1 MINSYLK
8 TAIRSITRKKS
19 FTILNVSGLATGIA
33 AALIIFLVIRYE
45 LGYDTY
51 QSKADRIFR
60 VITNV
65 SNRSNGEIRD
75 RLSAVPWELPAVM
88 QQDFPG
94 LEKVATVSALGTAQ
108 IYVPSPGNA
117 AEKKFKQRG
126 IFFTSP
132 ELYHIFDFTWLSGNA
147 TGLNA
152 PNMVVLSESIA
163 RAYFGDVQTAIGKTI
178 QLWSY
183 RVPLQVT
190 GVFKDLPANTDM
202 KVQLGISHATLV
214 KLAPG
219 AFTGVHQWEAT
230 DGNTQC
236 FVLLKGKDNLP
247 AIAAGLPAFVRRNY
261 RESNIHHTQLQL
273 QPLANMH
280 MDNQYKTFESGN
292 LSLKELWALGLIGIF
307 LLLVACINFIN
318 LATAQSVNRS
328 KEIGVRK
335 VLGSNRLQL
344 FSQFMIETAAITVL
358 SMMAAIFLAVL
369 VLPYAG
375 KLMNREL
382 SWQLLLSPA
391 VWMVLLPAAVAVTL
405 LAGFYPGMVVSGF
418 NPVAAI
424 KSRISIKST
433 GGASLRRGLVVF
445 QFVIAQLLVI
455 GTLVVV
461 KQMQYVREQPMGFTR
476 DAVVLINLPSDSTLK
491 LKYEYLK
498 TSMQDIPGVA
508 TASLCVEAPS
518 ADWKFAQEFYF
529 DTDPVK
535 QPFRIEAKA
544 ADADYYKTFDI
555 HVKAGRLPFPSDTL
569 KEIVVNE
576 TTVKKLGLSSP
587 EKIIG
592 KTITTTEHKT
602 FPVVGVIN
610 DFNSQSL
617 HEAIAPM
624 LIGSDRNSYEFIALR
639 LNPQKMN
646 ATLKDVEQTFTR
658 IYPSYLYDLTF
669 LDERISSY
677 YRADAITAKLFKIF
691 ACLAV
696 FISCLGLY
704 GLISFMVTNRTREV
718 GIRKVLGASINSILF
733 LFSKEFM
740 LLILVAFFIAA
751 PLGYYF
757 MQGWLS
763 GFYYHT
769 AIGTG
774 IFLSAIFLSVLMAW
788 VTVGYKA
795 FKAALANPVKSLKE

>member
-1 MINSYLK
+1 MINNYLK
-8 TAIRSITRKKS
+8 TALRSISRKKS
-19 FTILNVSGLATGIA
+19 FTILNVAGLATGIT
-33 AALIIFLVIRYE
+33 AALVIFLVIRYE
-45 LGYDTY
+45 RSYDTY
-51 QSKADRIFR
+51 HSKADRIYR

-75 RLSAVPWELPAVM
+75 RLSTVPWELPQVM

-94 LEKVATVSALGTAQ
+94 LEKTATISSLGAAQ
-108 IYVPSPGNA
+108 IYVPAPDGAS
-117 AEKKFKQRG
+117 EKKFKQTG

-132 ELYHIFDFTWLSGNA
+132 ELYSIFDYTWLSGNA
-147 TGLNA
+147 TGLTA
-152 PNMVVLSESIA
+152 PNTVVLSESIA
-163 RAYFGDVQTAIGKTI
+163 RAYFGDVTTAVGKTI

-190 GVFKDLPANTDM
+190 GIFKDLPANTDI
-202 KVQLGISHATLV
+202 KVRLGISHATLE

-219 AFTGVHQWEAT
+219 AFTGAYQWEAA

-236 FVLLKGKDNLP
+236 FVLLKKKDNL
-247 AIAAGLPAFVRRNY
+247 AAVTAGLPAFVKRYY
-261 RESNIHHTQLQL
+261 RGSSTRSTELQL

-280 MDNQYKTFESGN
+280 LNKQYHNFESGN
-292 LSLKELWALGLIGIF
+292 LSSKELWALGLIGAF

-318 LATAQSVNRS
+318 LATAQSVNRAR
-328 KEIGVRK
+328 EIGVRK

-344 FSQFMIETAAITVL
+344 FSQFMTETAVITVL
-358 SMMAAIFLAVL
+358 SMAAAILLTILA
-369 VLPYAG
+369 LPYAG

-382 SWQLLLSPA
+382 SWQLLLH
-391 VWMVLLPAAVAVTL
+391 PAAVTALLAGVVIVSL

-424 KSRISIKST
+424 KSRGNIRP
-433 GGASLRRGLVVF
+433 GGASLRRGLVIF

-461 KQMQYVREQPMGFTR
+461 KQMRYVREQPMGFTR

-491 LKYEYLK
+491 LKYDYLK
-498 TSMQDIPGVA
+498 SRMQDIPGV
-508 TASLCVEAPS
+508 TSASLCVDAPS

-529 DTDPVK
+529 DTNPVK
-535 QPFRIEAKA
+535 QPFMIEAKA

-555 HVKAGRLPFPSDTL
+555 HVKAGRLPYPSDTL
-569 KEIVVNE
+569 KELVVNE

-592 KTITTTEHKT
+592 KTITSTEHKT
-602 FPVVGVIN
+602 YPVVGVIN

-624 LIGSDRNSYEFIALR
+624 LIGPEKKAYEFIALR
-639 LNPQKMN
+639 LNPQKMTG
-646 ATLKDVEQTFTR
+646 TLKKVQQTFTG

-669 LDERISSY
+669 LDERISNY
-677 YRADAITAKLFKIF
+677 YLADAITAKLFKIF
-691 ACLAV
+691 AGLAV

-704 GLISFMVTNRTREV
+704 GLISFMVVNRTREV

-740 LLILVAFFIAA
+740 LLIVVAFLIAA

-769 AIGTG
+769 AIGAG
-774 IFLSAIFLSVLMAW
+774 IFILAVFLSALVAW
-788 VTVGYKA
+788 ITVGYKA
-795 FKAALANPVKSLKE
+795 FSAALANPVKSLKE

>member
-1 MINSYLK
+1 MINNYLK
-8 TAIRSITRKKS
+8 TALRSISRKKS
-19 FTILNVSGLATGIA
+19 FTILNVAGLATGIT
-33 AALIIFLVIRYE
+33 AALVIFLVIRYE
-45 LGYDTY
+45 RSYDTY
-51 QSKADRIFR
+51 HSKADRIYR

-75 RLSAVPWELPAVM
+75 RLSTVPWELPQVM

-94 LEKVATVSALGTAQ
+94 LEKTATISSLGAAQ
-108 IYVPSPGNA
+108 IYVPAPDGAS
-117 AEKKFKQRG
+117 EKKFKQTG

-132 ELYHIFDFTWLSGNA
+132 ELYSIFDYTWLSGNA
-147 TGLNA
+147 TGLTA
-152 PNMVVLSESIA
+152 PNTVVLSESIA
-163 RAYFGDVQTAIGKTI
+163 RAYFGDVTTAVGKTI

-190 GVFKDLPANTDM
+190 GIFKDLPANTDI
-202 KVQLGISHATLV
+202 KVRLGISHATLE

-219 AFTGVHQWEAT
+219 AFTGAYQWEAA

-236 FVLLKGKDNLP
+236 FVLLKKKDNL
-247 AIAAGLPAFVRRNY
+247 AAVTAGLPAFVRRYY
-261 RESNIHHTQLQL
+261 RRSSTRSTELQL

-280 MDNQYKTFESGN
+280 LNKQYHNFESGN
-292 LSLKELWALGLIGIF
+292 LSSKELWALGLIGAF

-318 LATAQSVNRS
+318 LATAQSVNRAR
-328 KEIGVRK
+328 EIGVRK

-344 FSQFMIETAAITVL
+344 FSQFMTETAVITVL
-358 SMMAAIFLAVL
+358 SMAAAILLTILA
-369 VLPYAG
+369 LPYAG

-382 SWQLLLSPA
+382 SWQLLLH
-391 VWMVLLPAAVAVTL
+391 PAAVTALLAGVVIVSL

-424 KSRISIKST
+424 KSRGNIRP
-433 GGASLRRGLVVF
+433 GGASLRRGLVIF

-461 KQMQYVREQPMGFTR
+461 KQMRYVREQPMGFTR

-491 LKYEYLK
+491 LKYDYLK
-498 TSMQDIPGVA
+498 SRMQDIPGV
-508 TASLCVEAPS
+508 TSASLCVDAPS

-529 DTDPVK
+529 DTNPVK
-535 QPFRIEAKA
+535 QPFMIEAKA

-555 HVKAGRLPFPSDTL
+555 HVKAGRLPYPSDTL
-569 KEIVVNE
+569 KELVVNE

-592 KTITTTEHKT
+592 KTITSTEHKT
-602 FPVVGVIN
+602 YPVVGVIN

-624 LIGSDRNSYEFIALR
+624 LIGPEKKAYEFIALR
-639 LNPQKMN
+639 LNPQKMTG
-646 ATLKDVEQTFTR
+646 TLKKVQQTFTG

-669 LDERISSY
+669 LDERISNY
-677 YRADAITAKLFKIF
+677 YLADAITAKLFKIF
-691 ACLAV
+691 AGLAV

-704 GLISFMVTNRTREV
+704 GLISFMVVNRTREV

-740 LLILVAFFIAA
+740 LLIVVAFLIAA

-769 AIGTG
+769 AIGAG
-774 IFLSAIFLSVLMAW
+774 IFILAVFLSALVAW
-788 VTVGYKA
+788 ITVGYKA
-795 FKAALANPVKSLKE
+795 FSAALANPVKSLKE